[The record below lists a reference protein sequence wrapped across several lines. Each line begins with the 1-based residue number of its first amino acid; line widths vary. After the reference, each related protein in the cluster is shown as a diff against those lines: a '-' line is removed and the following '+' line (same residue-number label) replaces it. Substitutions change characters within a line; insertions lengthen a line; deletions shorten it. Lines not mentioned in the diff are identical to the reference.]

1 MLKPHIVSTDS
12 FLCFELVDE
21 TMERIDSAVITKRY
35 PHTVLHFF
43 PSAQDYLDAASA
55 QLQALLAQHAE
66 ALDFDAAIEART
78 EAEFILYREVNG
90 L

>member
-21 TMERIDSAVITKRY
+21 SMERVDSTVITKQY

-43 PSAQDYLDAASA
+43 PSAQAYLDAASA
-55 QLQALLAQHAE
+55 QLQALLAQHAD
-66 ALDFDAAIEART
+66 ALEFDAAIEART
-78 EAEFILYREVNG
+78 EAEFILYREVHG